1 MFALKSSYGD
11 ASFRSVMAVDRNAMA
26 CAMQGLLNLQD
37 IRPPEGWALELELP
51 DRMSGWNSAM
61 EDPIGYRSYD
71 AVGWESADPLKRP
84 NSCFSRAPIDAVYM
98 KRKTMAA

>member
-1 MFALKSSYGD
+1 M
-11 ASFRSVMAVDRNAMA
+11 
-26 CAMQGLLNLQD
+26 
-37 IRPPEGWALELELP
+37 ELELP

-84 NSCFSRAPIDAVYM
+84 NSCFGRAPIDAVYM